1 MSTSNALDAYGT
13 LLKIGDGGGTETF
26 TAIAEC
32 TNISGPN
39 LSLDLVEVTHHE
51 STGAFKE
58 RIGTLLDGGT
68 ISLDLSFIPTA
79 ATHRDAS
86 GGLLDDMLNKT
97 KRNFQLQFP
106 DSGSTTWS
114 FAAYV
119 NAFNVTAPVEGK
131 LGASVTI
138 TITGVPTLA

>member
-1 MSTSNALDAYGT
+1 MASGAIDAFGT

-58 RIGTLLDGGT
+58 RIGTLLDAGAIT
-68 ISLDLSFIPTA
+68 LDLSFIPTES
-79 ATHRDAS
+79 THRDAS

-97 KRNFQLQFP
+97 LRNFQLVFP
-106 DSGSTTWS
+106 DTGSTTWS

-119 NAFNVTAPVEGK
+119 NGFNVTAPVEGK

-138 TITGVPTLA
+138 TISGQPTLS